1 VLVCACVGGGVGVCG
16 GGDSHGGVIRGRD
29 ERISGRISGRLA
41 WICLI

>member
-1 VLVCACVGGGVGVCG
+1 MRGGPGPSIY
-16 GGDSHGGVIRGRD
+16 SHGGVIRGRD